1 MVGLIANTCI
11 VTAAETNSSQERG
24 KLHRRHQLLRCCMVG
39 LFANTGIV
47 TAAETKS
54 LLVRKKPHY

>member
-1 MVGLIANTCI
+1 
-11 VTAAETNSSQERG
+11 
-24 KLHRRHQLLRCCMVG
+24 MVG

-54 LLVRKKPHY
+54 LLVRKKPHCRNQLL